1 MQKFAIMGLIALI
14 HFTASVAII
23 AISMSV
29 APAINPTQMNV
40 GFQVLVA
47 LTRILHFP
55 IITLSWYSRQWF
67 PGDWIY
73 VPMAANSMIWAAA
86 FWVIYS
92 LVKKLGKRINH
103 GR

>member
-1 MQKFAIMGLIALI
+1 MVLIALI

-23 AISMSV
+23 AISMSA
-29 APAINPTQMNV
+29 APDINPTHMNV
-40 GFQVLVA
+40 GFRVLVA

-55 IITLSWYSRQWF
+55 IISLSWYSRRWF

-73 VPMAANSMIWAAA
+73 VPMAANSLLWAAA

-92 LVKKLGKRINH
+92 LVRKLGKRINH
-103 GR
+103 ER